1 MSDISIDNDCTYT
14 RKGTKVAK
22 LDLYYRD
29 RSKLE
34 DQLLQFDLFFKFK
47 DDYVDDDDKVSL
59 VATYMRGT
67 AAKQIKPYL
76 IKYID
81 SDNND
86 TNITKMFE
94 EYNEFK
100 ECI

>member
-1 MSDISIDNDCTYT
+1 MSDISIDNDRTYT

-22 LDLYYRD
+22 LDLYHRD

-34 DQLLQFDLFFKFK
+34 DQLLQFNLFFKFK
-47 DDYVDDDDKVSL
+47 DDYVDDDNKVSL
-59 VATYMRGT
+59 VATYMQGT

-81 SDNND
+81 SDNNNA
-86 TNITKMFE
+86 NITKMFE
-94 EYNEFK
+94 EYNKFK
-100 ECI
+100 ERI